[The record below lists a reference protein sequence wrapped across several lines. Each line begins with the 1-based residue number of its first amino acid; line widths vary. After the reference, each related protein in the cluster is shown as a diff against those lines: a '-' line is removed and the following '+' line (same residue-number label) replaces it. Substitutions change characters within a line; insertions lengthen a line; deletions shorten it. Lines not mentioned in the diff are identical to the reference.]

1 MGTRLGAA
9 GQPRGLMMRL
19 CEGEMNQ
26 LHVKGSGTEWRQ
38 CGLRAMRWI
47 GVIRNGAIDQTTV
60 IGLND
65 GVNASLERTLQ
76 IASNW
81 NTRAGTVDGMKRR
94 PWMERRLGT
103 SG

>member
-1 MGTRLGAA
+1 MNPAA
-9 GQPRGLMMRL
+9 
-19 CEGEMNQ
+19 CEGC
-26 LHVKGSGTEWRQ
+26 GAEWRQ
-38 CGLRAMRWI
+38 SNCSTTCVTGDALESLE
-47 GVIRNGAIDQTTV
+47 NGAIDQTTV

-65 GVNASLERTLQ
+65 GVNASVKGTLQ

-81 NTRAGTVDGMKRR
+81 NTRAGTVDGIKRR